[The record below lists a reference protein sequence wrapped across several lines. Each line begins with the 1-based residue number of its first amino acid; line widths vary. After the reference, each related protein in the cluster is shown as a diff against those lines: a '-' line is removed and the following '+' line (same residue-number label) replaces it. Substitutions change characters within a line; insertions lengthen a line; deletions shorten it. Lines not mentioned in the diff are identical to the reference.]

1 MFSIK
6 RENELKLGDRRVR
19 IEKITP
25 KKWRELFGVVD
36 ILPNIIIKLVQVPPD
51 QFVTYFLSALEF
63 GMDEVIEVTSKLTGI
78 EKTYLEDHVGLDE
91 IIEYFRRMVEK
102 NNLVSTA
109 KNIKSL
115 LPIPKDSNE

>member
-6 RENELKLGDRRVR
+6 RENEIKLGDKKVR

-25 KKWRELFGVVD
+25 KKWRELFEVVD
-36 ILPNIIIKLVQVPPD
+36 ILPNIIIKLVQVPSD

-78 EKTYLEDHVGLDE
+78 EKEYLEDHVGLDE

-102 NNLVSTA
+102 NNLVDTA

-115 LPIPKDSNE
+115 LPISKETE